1 MDNYI
6 YKERRLSKTEEMFQA
21 VFTSKA
27 VLAFIIMSF
36 TVLAGSIAFSALSF
50 SASQYLTLENFDII
64 YEMFPDFGE
73 DVSSAYNGLY
83 YSTRFFGYSFLVVG
97 GVYLW
102 IAIGTLIVYKRS
114 KVLNSQYSPRAGF
127 IVLQAFGI
135 TKIVL
140 EGFSTMLSAFFGLG
154 LLLKAETF
162 LAGIIVCAFIAVNFM
177 YTVSIIVFCS
187 SVKKTIDGV
196 MPSSSGAGVLQF
208 SSFITGV
215 FTGIISAILML
226 YMIVLFVE
234 AAKLEA
240 PAQAKNVISVLTLSL
255 TGEAVILL
263 LMSVTHFLIFAIVRH
278 YAKKLPIAMNA
289 EQVYRQNMSNLY
301 PEQQYLQNQPYQQ
314 MQNNGYVPYQQTP
327 QNSYNGYMPYSPP
340 NSQPAPADDLHP
352 QADYTQYP
360 PYDPTKKY

>member
-127 IVLQAFGI
+127 TVLQAFGI

-301 PEQQYLQNQPYQQ
+301 PEQQYPQNQPYQPTENYNGYTSYQ
-314 MQNNGYVPYQQTP
+314 QTQNNYNGYVPYDL
-327 QNSYNGYMPYSPP
+327 QNSQS
-340 NSQPAPADDLHP
+340 APADDLHL